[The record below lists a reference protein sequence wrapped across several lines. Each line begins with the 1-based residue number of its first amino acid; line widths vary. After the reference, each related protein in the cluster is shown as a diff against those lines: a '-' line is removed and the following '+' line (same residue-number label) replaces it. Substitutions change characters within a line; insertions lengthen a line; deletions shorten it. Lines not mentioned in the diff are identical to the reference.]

1 MHLLRLYC
9 VQVQEALAQ
18 WRAAT
23 NVSQIVSTSVGVV
36 RGLASGHYQLAKGIE
51 TRLSRLR
58 SHSSWRGAA
67 ADGAMGDGEAD
78 RVQGHQG
85 ADAP

>member
-1 MHLLRLYC
+1 M
-9 VQVQEALAQ
+9 A
-18 WRAAT
+18 AAT
-23 NVSQIVSTSVGVV
+23 NASQIVSTSVGVV
-36 RGLASGHYQLAKGIE
+36 RGFVSGHCQLARGTE